1 MPRAGNYTKPTRFGG
16 FNFVRVHGFMFKQED
31 WVFYPS
37 GKEACIPMTILPG
50 WDSLES
56 TANWQWGFHAAALV
70 FIFLLALSEI
80 LAFVYSGRAETLR
93 AIADNARAEK
103 QQKEMDEARAFHE
116 AQVEE
121 LKKQTEPGGRQVGA
135 FQRQPTDRQVS
146 PAQGKALVQAL
157 APFRGQK
164 ITVVCIANDPEG
176 CRFAEAFK
184 SVFVAS
190 GWNCEGVNQ
199 VAYTGGNPVGIE
211 ATVNQAEAQA
221 GRIPRAADRLLRA
234 LIILGLSG
242 QEIFVHPAVPA
253 GRIEFRVGLSTTT
266 AATER
271 KQGLTAVR

>member
-1 MPRAGNYTKPTRFGG
+1 MRNTGNYTKPTRFGG
-16 FNFVRVHGFMFKQED
+16 FYFFPVHGFIFEQED

-37 GKEACIPMTILPG
+37 GKEVYRSMTILPG

-56 TANWQWGFHAAALV
+56 TASWYWGFHVAALV

-80 LAFVYSGRAETLR
+80 LAFVYSGRADTLR
-93 AIADNARAEK
+93 AVADSARAEK
-103 QQKEMDEARAFHE
+103 QQREMDEARAFHE
-116 AQVEE
+116 AQVDE
-121 LKKQTEPGGRQVGA
+121 LKKQTEPGGRQVGT
-135 FQRQPTDRQVS
+135 FQRQPTDRQLS
-146 PAQGKALVQAL
+146 PAQGNALIQGL
-157 APFRGQK
+157 SPFRGQK
-164 ITVVCIANDPEG
+164 IRVVCIANDPEG

-199 VAYTGGNPVGIE
+199 VAYTGGHPVGIE

-242 QEIFVHPAVPA
+242 QEIFVHPGVPA
-253 GRIEFRVGLSTTT
+253 GQIEFRVGRPPTKT
-266 AATER
+266 ASEK
-271 KQGLTAVR
+271 KQGLTAIQ

>member
-1 MPRAGNYTKPTRFGG
+1 MRSTGNYTKPTRFGG
-16 FNFVRVHGFMFKQED
+16 FNFVPIHGFIFDQEY
-31 WVFYPS
+31 WAIYPS

-56 TANWQWGFHAAALV
+56 TAHWYWGFHVAALV
-70 FIFLLALSEI
+70 FVFLLALSEV
-80 LAFVYSGRAETLR
+80 LAFIYSGRADTLR
-93 AIADNARAEK
+93 AMADSARAEK
-103 QQKEMDEARAFHE
+103 QQKEIDEAKAFHA

-121 LKKQTEPGGRQVGA
+121 LKKETERTGRKLGA
-135 FQRQPTDRQVS
+135 FQRQATDRQLS
-146 PAQGKALVQAL
+146 PAQGNALIQAL
-157 APFRGQK
+157 SAFPGQK
-164 ITVVCIANDPEG
+164 ITVVCIANEPEG

-199 VAYTGGNPVGIE
+199 VAYTGGQPVGIE

-234 LIILGLSG
+234 LIVLGLSG

-253 GRIEFRVGLSTTT
+253 GQIEFRVGRPPTKT
-266 AATER
+266 APER
-271 KQGLTAVR
+271 KQGLTSIQ